1 MISTFGTIHLSLLE
15 REILMNVDEEF
26 EYLVRD
32 KDGNLFV
39 YTTNPEKRFYG
50 AWTGEESTEMPVK
63 RLFQS
68 VQWEDEEAFRFRR
81 RLENWNQ
88 TIDIC
93 GLVCYY
99 DDSKES

>member
-1 MISTFGTIHLSLLE
+1 MNLGLLKKLKFRRTVKGGFNLISTFGTIHLSLLE

-50 AWTGEESTEMPVK
+50 AWTGEESTELPVK

-68 VQWEDEEAFRFRR
+68 VKWEDEEAFRFRR
-81 RLENWNQ
+81 RL
-88 TIDIC
+88 
-93 GLVCYY
+93 
-99 DDSKES
+99 

>member
-15 REILMNVDEEF
+15 REILMNVDGEF

-50 AWTGEESTEMPVK
+50 AWTGEESTELPVK

-68 VQWEDEEAFRFRR
+68 VQWEDEEAFRFRIK
-81 RLENWNQ
+81 LKPN
-88 TIDIC
+88 D
-93 GLVCYY
+93 
-99 DDSKES
+99 